1 MAGEGGTSW
10 VMKMPHQRQTHHAI
24 PENPDPPRKEHN
36 SPPKLQQEK
45 TARKPTS
52 RCEQLLLLLSC
63 LTRRCSRFP
72 SQPNACSGIAA
83 RSRDNWSAR
92 SKRCPG
98 GIRLGSPPCTHTHT
112 HTRFCFPQ
120 TCTKVEAKSGG
131 SPCAAQVWEHAR
143 MQRVCPDQFVTPKLG
158 ILSGLPPSTTFS
170 LKRASDWDTGLGRPK
185 RDSFCLCL
193 NLAGTLE
200 TPGSTSS
207 TGSSLGRLLN

>member
-1 MAGEGGTSW
+1 MSSHFCFSA
-10 VMKMPHQRQTHHAI
+10 A
-24 PENPDPPRKEHN
+24 
-36 SPPKLQQEK
+36 
-45 TARKPTS
+45 
-52 RCEQLLLLLSC
+52 
-63 LTRRCSRFP
+63 
-72 SQPNACSGIAA
+72 SQGAA
-83 RSRDNWSAR
+83 H
-92 SKRCPG
+92 
-98 GIRLGSPPCTHTHT
+98 GSPPSPTRVAGSQLALVITGLQEANGAQEASGWAPLLAHTY
-112 HTRFCFPQ
+112 TRFCFPQ

-193 NLAGTLE
+193 NLAGALE
-200 TPGSTSS
+200 TPGSTFS